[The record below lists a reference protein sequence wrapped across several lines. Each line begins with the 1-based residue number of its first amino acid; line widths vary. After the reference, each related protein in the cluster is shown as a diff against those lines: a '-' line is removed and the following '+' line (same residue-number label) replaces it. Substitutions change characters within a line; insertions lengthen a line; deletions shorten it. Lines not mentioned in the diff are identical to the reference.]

1 MLNCTLTDSSL
12 GEPSLSRNAEID
24 WLYVWGRLFVYAC
37 MPICVQASAS
47 GLSVPSSWAV
57 GTGVISGQENLC
69 TMQASV
75 NTAGK
80 RTFKLG
86 LERQSIKELELLK

>member
-47 GLSVPSSWAV
+47 GLSVPSSRAV

-80 RTFKLG
+80 TTFKLG
-86 LERQSIKELELLK
+86 LERQSIEELELLK